1 MPQLRDQEFHHSI
14 IYLLEHDESGAWG
27 VVINKPI
34 DLALKDV
41 FEQLDIEPS
50 HSVMGSEKVLRGG
63 PVDEQH
69 GIVLHPP
76 GPKFESTRE
85 FSFGVSLSSS
95 RDVLEALA
103 VGEEPADHLVLL
115 GHSGWGAGQL
125 ENEIANNAWLTCEAN
140 TDILFDTP
148 FSSRRQRVAELI
160 GIDLD
165 TIVGVESPGGQAH

>member
-14 IYLLEHDESGAWG
+14 VLILEHDDDGAWG
-27 VVINKPI
+27 VVINKTI
-34 DLALKDV
+34 DLDLKDV

-50 HSVMGSEKVLRGG
+50 HTLMGSEKVLRGG

-85 FSFGVSLSSS
+85 FKFGVSLSSS

-103 VGEEPADHLVLL
+103 SGDEPADHLVLL
-115 GHSGWGAGQL
+115 GHAGWGAGQL
-125 ENEIANNAWLTCEAN
+125 EAEIASNAWLTCEAS
-140 TDILFDTP
+140 TDILFETP
-148 FSSRRQRVAELI
+148 LSDRRQRVAELL

-165 TIVGVESPGGQAH
+165 TIVGLDSSGGLAH